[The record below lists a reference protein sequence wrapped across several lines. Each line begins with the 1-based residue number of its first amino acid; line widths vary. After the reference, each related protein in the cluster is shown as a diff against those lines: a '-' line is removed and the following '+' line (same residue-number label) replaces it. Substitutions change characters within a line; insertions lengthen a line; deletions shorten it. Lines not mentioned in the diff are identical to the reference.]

1 MSPYKLDKELEQ
13 FRNIMKVPSTFEDGF
28 SWASLVGALFIALI
42 MVPGSIYMG
51 LLIGQG
57 IGGAPQWV
65 TTILF
70 LEVARR
76 AHKTLKKPQVFVL
89 FYMAGAAMGQPFE
102 GLLWSQFFVQSQGAI
117 GAGVAEHM
125 EEIWWYAPTDPD
137 ILAQRNFFLPEW
149 WPVLGMIIFSN
160 IIGRFKGT
168 VLSYGLFRIAS
179 DIEKLPFPMA
189 PIGAAGTVALAEQQ
203 SDDEE
208 EGPESVG
215 DAEDKPEKWRWRVFT
230 IGSVLGLVFG
240 TVYAALPAISSA
252 FLGEPIMILPIPFVD
267 WTTTTSKLLPAFATG
282 FSWDMGHLLGGM
294 VMPFYGMLGAFIGLI
309 VTMIANPFLYSHGYL
324 PSWEQGHGTL
334 QTLFDNNID
343 FYFSFSI
350 GISFA
355 IAIAGFYQVYRSVRD
370 RAQMKAHDKDSLTIE
385 MTDDH
390 RDLSRI
396 ADRGDI
402 PTPIII
408 ITYFGTCFLYIGICG
423 WLIDWHRGIMICVV
437 FFAFVYTPL
446 ISYVTARLQGMTGQ
460 SVQIPFVKEASFLL
474 SGYSGGVKVWF
485 LPIPMND
492 YGAGAS
498 YFRQAE
504 LTGTKLWSLWKTDII
519 LAPIILVAS
528 IMFMQFIWSLGP
540 IPSPAYPF
548 AQKMWELRAANS
560 TIIMTSTLGRFSQF
574 EETFDWRIILTGA
587 GFGTVLFFILY
598 AMNLPILLIYG
609 MVGGLNVTT
618 PHGVIPQF
626 AGALIGR
633 YYFQRKMGLVWR
645 QYIPVVTAGFGCG
658 VGLVTV
664 FSVGITFLCKAVIP
678 IPF

>member
-1 MSPYKLDKELEQ
+1 MSSFKLDKELEE

-28 SWASLVGALFIALI
+28 SWMSLCGAMFIAMV
-42 MVPGSIYMG
+42 MVPGAVYMN

-57 IGGAPQWV
+57 IGASSQWV

-76 AHKTLKKPQVFVL
+76 AHKTLRRPQVFVL
-89 FYMAGAAMGQPFE
+89 FYMAGAAMGQPFG
-102 GLLWSQFFVQSQGAI
+102 GLLWSQFFVQSQGAV

-125 EEIWWYAPTDPD
+125 KEIWWYAPTDPD
-137 ILAQRNFFLPEW
+137 VLVQRNFFLPEW
-149 WPVLGMIIFSN
+149 WPVLGMVVFGQFV
-160 IIGRFKGT
+160 GRFKGV

-189 PIGAAGTVALAEQQ
+189 PVGAAGTVALAEQQ
-203 SDDEE
+203 SDED

-215 DAEDKPEKWRWRVFT
+215 DSEDKPEKWRWRVFS

-240 TVYAALPAISSA
+240 AIYAGLPAISGA
-252 FLGEPIMILPIPFVD
+252 LLGKPIMILPIPFVD

-282 FSWDMGHLLGGM
+282 FSWDMGNLLAGMVVPFYAVLGG
-294 VMPFYGMLGAFIGLI
+294 FIGLI
-309 VTMIANPFLYSHGYL
+309 VTMIANPMLYHFGFLS
-324 PSWEQGHGTL
+324 SWEQGHGTV

-350 GISFA
+350 GISIA
-355 IAIAGFYQVYRSVRD
+355 IAIAGFYQVYLSLRD
-370 RAQMKAHDKDSLTIE
+370 RAKLKKEKQDRLSIE
-385 MTDDH
+385 MEDD
-390 RDLSRI
+390 RLDLERI
-396 ADRGDI
+396 KDRGDI

-408 ITYFGTCFLYIGICG
+408 VTYFLACFLYIGICG
-423 WLIDWHRGIMICVV
+423 VLIDWHRGVMICLF

-460 SVQIPFVKEASFLL
+460 SVSIPFIKEFSFLM
-474 SGYSGGVKVWF
+474 SGYTGGVKVWF
-485 LPIPMND
+485 LPVPMEN

-498 YFRQAE
+498 GFRMAE

-519 LAPIILVAS
+519 LTPIILVSS
-528 IMFMQFIWSLGP
+528 ILFMQFIWSLGP
-540 IPSPAYPF
+540 VPGPAYPY
-548 AQKMWELRAANS
+548 AQKMWELSAANS

-574 EETFDWRIILTGA
+574 EETFHWQYLVAGA
-587 GFGTVLFFILY
+587 GFGTVLFFVLY
-598 AMNLPILLIYG
+598 SMKLPIMLIYG
-609 MVGGLNVTT
+609 MVAGLNLTT
-618 PHGVIPQF
+618 PHSVITQF
-626 AGALIGR
+626 IGALIGR
-633 YYFQRKMGLVWR
+633 YYFQRRMGLTWR

-664 FSVGITFLCKAVIP
+664 FSVGFTFLTKAVIT
-678 IPF
+678 IPY